1 MNIVVQK
8 TYKSNKELRSM
19 FDRSKEDDLDDDMK
33 LGENESPTEGDDLI
47 NFECDLQKDIGQ
59 LAQEEMIM
67 MSLGEDED
75 VAENRMIGKAIP
87 QDSSTEA
94 KSDLGQTEDEAI
106 CLSDDEDEKQV
117 SNTAWS
123 QQSLTD
129 DRKEKPSPAVND
141 FKFARER
148 VLHKFRFYKQY
159 FDGSSF
165 GIQLLFF
172 DHRLAI
178 AKNTFGKIKPA
189 LGDVL
194 VAVNGYRL
202 PLGCPLNDACRYMK
216 DLLKRGTVELT
227 FVEDDA
233 FVEHYSA
240 RIKATRQEISK
251 KLQAASTK
259 SEVVIDLLDDD

>member
-1 MNIVVQK
+1 
-8 TYKSNKELRSM
+8 M
-19 FDRSKEDDLDDDMK
+19 FDRSSEDDLDDDMK
-33 LGENESPTEGDDLI
+33 VGENENPIEGDDLI
-47 NFECDLQKDIGQ
+47 NLESDLQKDIGQ

-75 VAENRMIGKAIP
+75 VTDDRMIGKAIP
-87 QDSSTEA
+87 KESSTEA

-106 CLSDDEDEKQV
+106 CLSDDEDDTLPQKQV
-117 SNTAWS
+117 TNAALSH
-123 QQSLTD
+123 QPVTD
-129 DRKEKPSPAVND
+129 RRKEKSTPEVND

-202 PLGCPLNDACRYMK
+202 PLGCPLNDACRYMR

-233 FVEHYSA
+233 FLEHYRT

-251 KLQAASTK
+251 KLEAAPTK
-259 SEVVIDLLDDD
+259 SEVVIDLLDDN